1 MKKTFLILIGLVVAT
16 PVWAAIVHL
25 NSGTAITGKILE
37 STAETIKVDVEGVT
51 VTYYKDEV
59 SSIEGD
65 EGAAKILGVAAIAPA
80 APAQGAP
87 AAAPSEAP
95 AIAPS
100 AVEPVAP
107 VPAVAPSAAEP
118 VAPVPAVAPSAAEP
132 VAPAPAVAPSPV
144 APVAP
149 AKEVAPTMPVAAPSA
164 VLSPEKKE
172 KILKFIEVF
181 GTRETMKMNF
191 DQILASMPPQDA
203 EKLKGA
209 FNIDEVI
216 QELIPL
222 YDKYFTSEDLDG
234 FIQFYSSPTGH
245 KLVQTIPLIMKE
257 SVDVS
262 AKYFEEHLPADMK
275 GETPPPQK

>member
-1 MKKTFLILIGLVVAT
+1 
-16 PVWAAIVHL
+16 
-25 NSGTAITGKILE
+25 
-37 STAETIKVDVEGVT
+37 
-51 VTYYKDEV
+51 
-59 SSIEGD
+59 
-65 EGAAKILGVAAIAPA
+65 
-80 APAQGAP
+80 
-87 AAAPSEAP
+87 
-95 AIAPS
+95 
-100 AVEPVAP
+100 
-107 VPAVAPSAAEP
+107 
-118 VAPVPAVAPSAAEP
+118 
-132 VAPAPAVAPSPV
+132 VAPSPV

>member
-1 MKKTFLILIGLVVAT
+1 MKKIVLILAGLVFAT

-25 NSGTAITGKILE
+25 NSGTAINGKILE
-37 STAETIKVDVEGVT
+37 STADTIKVDVEGVT

-65 EGAAKILGVAAIAPA
+65 EGAAKTLGVAAIAP
-80 APAQGAP
+80 
-87 AAAPSEAP
+87 
-95 AIAPS
+95 
-100 AVEPVAP
+100 
-107 VPAVAPSAAEP
+107 SAAEP
-118 VAPVPAVAPSAAEP
+118 AASAPTVAPSPAEP
-132 VAPAPAVAPSPV
+132 AAPAPVVAPTPVEPMAPAPAVAP
-144 APVAP
+144 APVEPTVP
-149 AKEVAPTMPVAAPSA
+149 AVAPTPVPEVIPNLPVAAPSTP
-164 VLSPEKKE
+164 LSAEKKA
-172 KILKFIEVF
+172 KILKFIDVF

-191 DQILASMPPQDA
+191 DQILASMPAQDA

-209 FNIDEVI
+209 FNIDDVI
-216 QELIPL
+216 QQLLPL

-234 FIQFYSSPTGH
+234 FIQFYSSPTGR

-275 GETPPPQK
+275 EQTPPPGK